1 MIWKKCLL
9 KAREKVGEDTLK
21 NPIYEWKTVKKT
33 RARFTPWTDEQIALD
48 ERNVTRNEQRFIIPI
63 PYCRFPECQKAV
75 IDGREQDITQV
86 IDLSPRWTAI
96 QVKVYKE

>member
-9 KAREKVGEDTLK
+9 KAREKVGEDALK
-21 NPIYEWKTVKKT
+21 NPVYEWKTVKTT
-33 RARFTPWTDEQIALD
+33 RARSTPWTDEQIALD
-48 ERNVTRNEQRFIIPI
+48 EREVTKNEQCFIIPLPRHRI
-63 PYCRFPECQKAV
+63 PKCQRAV
-75 IDGREQDITQV
+75 IDGIEQDITQI

>member
-9 KAREKVGEDTLK
+9 KAKEKVGEDALK
-21 NPIYEWKTVKKT
+21 NPLYEWNTVCET

-48 ERNVTRNEQRFIIPI
+48 DREVTGNEQRFIIPL
-63 PYCRFPECQKAV
+63 PRHRVPECQRAE
-75 IDGREQDITQV
+75 IDGIEQEITQV

>member
-9 KAREKVGEDTLK
+9 KAKEKVGEDALK
-21 NPIYEWKTVKKT
+21 NPVYEWNTVCET
-33 RARFTPWTDEQIALD
+33 RVRSTPWTDEQIALD
-48 ERNVTRNEQRFIIPI
+48 DRGVTRNEQRFIIPI
-63 PYCRFPECQKAV
+63 PYHRFPKCQKAV

>member
-9 KAREKVGEDTLK
+9 KARKKIGEDALR
-21 NPIYEWKTVKKT
+21 NPIYEWKTVMETK
-33 RARFTPWTDEQIALD
+33 ARFTPWTDEQIALD
-48 ERNVTRNEQRFIIPI
+48 DREMTRNEQRFIIPL
-63 PYCRFPECQKAV
+63 PYSRFPKCQKAV
-75 IDGREQDITQV
+75 IDGIEQEITQL